1 MINSLTEFLIL
12 IFCRHDEEVG
22 VASWDVSDY
31 LSVSR
36 ENEVILGR
44 SVFFMTNSFFCI
56 VFFVFQGSFK
66 YYCYH

>member
-1 MINSLTEFLIL
+1 MIKNFTEFLIL

-36 ENEVILGR
+36 KNEVILGR
-44 SVFFMTNSFFCI
+44 SVFMTNSFFCI
-56 VFFVFQGSFK
+56 VFFVFQASFK